1 MTKISYRWIIHLIV
15 KGKTSKCPEDNKRS
29 LQSGHVSASSSEMK
43 IDDVDEV

>member
-1 MTKISYRWIIHLIV
+1 MTTISYRWIIHLNA

-29 LQSGHVSASSSEMK
+29 LQSGHVTASSTEVK